1 MGGSVAKKLAT
12 TSFAGLSSQAYET
25 VFGGGEAY
33 FEGSV
38 MLLFFLLAGR
48 VLDAMMRDRA
58 RAGIEALP
66 ASGPRPT
73 PVATAEVVSQ
83 ERAG

>member
-1 MGGSVAKKLAT
+1 M
-12 TSFAGLSSQAYET
+12 YET

-48 VLDAMMRDRA
+48 VA
-58 RAGIEALP
+58 RQ
-66 ASGPRPT
+66 R
-73 PVATAEVVSQ
+73 
-83 ERAG
+83 